1 VKHDTLAHV
10 RDICL
15 ALPEAHEKEA
25 WGAPTFRV
33 RDKLFAMYTDNHHN
47 DGRVT
52 LWCNATHEVQ
62 EQLVEA
68 DPKRFFVPPYV
79 GPKGWIGV
87 YLDRGLE
94 WKVVAELVRE
104 AYRKTAPKRL
114 RAVLDAS

>member
-25 WGAPTFRV
+25 WGTPTFRV
-33 RDKLFAMYTDNHHN
+33 RDKLFVMYTDNHHN

-62 EQLVEA
+62 EQLVKANPEC
-68 DPKRFFVPPYV
+68 FFVPPYV
-79 GPKGWIGV
+79 GPKGWVGV

-94 WKVVAELVRE
+94 WSVVADLVRE